1 MAAFAEC
8 AKQHG
13 MMVVLKCRGLNQQSA
28 WGLAGSFCLS
38 PRWMDWT
45 DRRTESLMVI
55 ITPATHTPSVN
66 ECLHEYTS
74 EAAFEAWKL
83 KRADKLEKEG
93 KVIEVGPP
101 AAAGAGH

>member
-1 MAAFAEC
+1 
-8 AKQHG
+8 
-13 MMVVLKCRGLNQQSA
+13 
-28 WGLAGSFCLS
+28 
-38 PRWMDWT
+38 
-45 DRRTESLMVI
+45 MVI
-55 ITPATHTPSVN
+55 IIPATHTPLVN

-93 KVIEVGPP
+93 KVIEVGPA